1 MLQPA
6 GRRTL
11 YVWSFL
17 GWCQLFEQQRSGY
30 RGLLQHIGLDVIIG
44 LVFGFVMSLTTN
56 AFVEGVRALMAFR
69 HSHQIGLVSFGGFD
83 LSLSP
88 LIGLLVAALLVI
100 GVRKLFGI
108 TRWHGPADS
117 IFAAHRT
124 DNELDV
130 KAGFGSTLAAF
141 ISASGGASVGQ
152 YGPLVHFG
160 ATVGS
165 ALRSLKFSPLQTD
178 VFIGCGVAGAIAAGF
193 NAPIAGVVFA
203 HEAIL
208 RHFSLRAIVPI
219 VIASTSSVWF
229 SHRLFSPETLFAAPS
244 SSIAIDQIMPY
255 ALIVGPLF
263 GLVAV
268 LFMLAIRMS
277 ARFTAKSPLSPTQ
290 LILLAGLLTGLV
302 GIFVPDVLGLGTKQV
317 AEMIDGKHQIGF
329 LILLLLLKIAC
340 TALCIGW
347 GLFGGV
353 FSPAIFVG
361 AASGA
366 AIGRIIAGFGVAGAG
381 PVIAI
386 CGMAS
391 VAASVIGAPITG
403 VLIILEMTM
412 NYEYALLA
420 MMSIVTSVLIS
431 NLIFGH
437 SFFDRQLLDRGI
449 DVSLGRGHIEM
460 METPVADIVT
470 YEYCKLG
477 EGMSAASAI
486 SEITKLKVTEA
497 YIIADDRTFRGKITL
512 HDLLTSGP
520 DDPIVTLVDAS
531 PISIK
536 HDASLQQA
544 IEIASKFVGESI
556 PVINRE
562 TGHMLGVVSE
572 ADLLQLYL
580 SLQTRIADLE
590 RT

>member
-1 MLQPA
+1 MCLV
-6 GRRTL
+6 L
-11 YVWSFL
+11 L
-17 GWCQLFEQQRSGY
+17 GWCRLFERQVSDY
-30 RGLLQHIGLDVIIG
+30 RGLLQHIGLDVVIG
-44 LVFGFVMSLTTN
+44 LVFGLVMSLTTN
-56 AFVEGVRALMAFR
+56 AFVEGVRALTAFR
-69 HSHQIGLVSFGGFD
+69 QSQLIGWVTVGGVD

-88 LIGLLVAALLVI
+88 VVGLLAAALLVI

-130 KAGFGSTLAAF
+130 KVGFGSTLAAF

-165 ALRSLKFSPLQTD
+165 ALRNLKFSPLQTD

-229 SHRLFSPETLFAAPS
+229 SHRLFSPETLFAVS
-244 SSIAIDQIMPY
+244 SSSTAIDQIMPY

-277 ARFTAKSPLSPTQ
+277 AQFAAKSPLSPAQ
-290 LILLAGLLTGLV
+290 LVLLAGLLTGLI
-302 GIFVPDVLGLGTKQV
+302 GTFLPDVLGLGTEQV
-317 AEMIDGKHQIGF
+317 AAMIEGRHQIGF
-329 LILLLLLKIAC
+329 LVLLLLFKIVC

-366 AIGRIIAGFGVAGAG
+366 AIGRIVAGLGVVGAG

-470 YEYCKLG
+470 QEYCKLG

-497 YIIADDRTFRGKITL
+497 YIIADDLTFRGKITL
-512 HDLLTSGP
+512 HDLLTSRP
-520 DDPIVTLVDAS
+520 DDPIVTLADAS
-531 PISIK
+531 PVSIK

-544 IEIASKFVGESI
+544 IEIASKFVGETM
-556 PVINRE
+556 PVIKRD

-580 SLQTRIADLE
+580 KLQTRIADLE
-590 RT
+590 RA

>member
-1 MLQPA
+1 MSERQ
-6 GRRTL
+6 GSRYRRLLTL
-11 YVWSFL
+11 IAF
-17 GWCQLFEQQRSGY
+17 
-30 RGLLQHIGLDVIIG
+30 DVMVG
-44 LVFGFVMSLTTN
+44 LVFGLVMSLTTN
-56 AFVEGVRALMAFR
+56 AFVQGVHALTNFR
-69 HSHQIGLVSFGGFD
+69 EAKFIGQVSVAGFD

-88 LIGLLVAALLVI
+88 VIFLLVAAAMVI
-100 GVRKLFGI
+100 GVRRLFGI
-108 TRWHGPADS
+108 SRWHGPADS

-165 ALRSLKFSPLQTD
+165 VLRSLKFSPLQTD

-193 NAPIAGVVFA
+193 NAPIAGVIFA

-219 VIASTSSVWF
+219 VIASSSSVWF
-229 SHRLFSPETLFAAPS
+229 SHRLFSPETLFETASFSAV
-244 SSIAIDQIMPY
+244 IDQIMPY
-255 ALIVGPLF
+255 ALLVGPLF
-263 GLVAV
+263 GFVAV

-277 ARFTAKSPLSPTQ
+277 ARFAAVSSWSPAR
-290 LILLAGLLTGLV
+290 LILLAALLTGV
-302 GIFVPDVLGLGTKQV
+302 IGIFVPDVLGLGTEQV
-317 AEMIDGKHQIGF
+317 ADMMDGKHQTVF
-329 LILLLLLKIAC
+329 LLILLALKIVC

-361 AASGA
+361 AATGA
-366 AIGRIIAGFGVAGAG
+366 ALGRIIAGIGVVGAG

-386 CGMAS
+386 CGMAA
-391 VAASVIGAPITG
+391 VAASVIGAPITA
-403 VLIILEMTM
+403 VMIILEMTM
-412 NYEYALLA
+412 NYEFALVA
-420 MMSIVTSVLIS
+420 MMSIVTSVLVS
-431 NLIFGH
+431 NLMFGH

-460 METPVADIVT
+460 METPVADIVSSDF
-470 YEYCKLG
+470 CKLDPT
-477 EGMSAASAI
+477 MTVSDAI
-486 SEITKLKVTEA
+486 SEITALKVTEA
-497 YIIADDRTFRGKITL
+497 YIIDQDGIFKGKATL
-512 HDLLTSGP
+512 HDLLASTPEGQIGT
-520 DDPIVTLVDAS
+520 IVES
-531 PISIK
+531 RPISIK

-562 TGHMLGVVSE
+562 TGQMLGVVSE

>member
-1 MLQPA
+1 MLHPA
-6 GRRTL
+6 GCRNVC
-11 YVWSFL
+11 VWCSW
-17 GWCQLFEQQRSGY
+17 GWYRLFERQGSDY
-30 RGLLQHIGLDVIIG
+30 RGLLQHIGLDVVIG
-44 LVFGFVMSLTTN
+44 LVFGLVMSLTTN
-56 AFVEGVRALMAFR
+56 AFVEGVRALTAFR
-69 HSHQIGLVSFGGFD
+69 HSQIIGQVTVGGVH

-88 LIGLLVAALLVI
+88 VIGLLAAALLVI

-229 SHRLFSPETLFAAPS
+229 SHRLFSPETLFAAS
-244 SSIAIDQIMPY
+244 SSSMAIDQIMPY

-277 ARFTAKSPLSPTQ
+277 ARFAAKSSLSPAQ
-290 LILLAGLLTGLV
+290 LILMAGLLTGLI
-302 GIFVPDVLGLGTKQV
+302 GTFLPDVLGLGTEQV
-317 AEMIDGKHQIGF
+317 AAMIEGRYQIGF
-329 LILLLLLKIAC
+329 LALLLLLKIVC

-366 AIGRIIAGFGVAGAG
+366 AIGRIIAGLGVAGAG

-412 NYEYALLA
+412 SYEYALLA

-460 METPVADIVT
+460 METPVADIVSHD
-470 YEYCKLG
+470 YCKLG

-512 HDLLTSGP
+512 HDLLTLEP
-520 DDPIVTLVDAS
+520 DDSIAQLADAS

-544 IEIASKFVGESI
+544 IEIASKFVGETI
-556 PVINRE
+556 PVINRD